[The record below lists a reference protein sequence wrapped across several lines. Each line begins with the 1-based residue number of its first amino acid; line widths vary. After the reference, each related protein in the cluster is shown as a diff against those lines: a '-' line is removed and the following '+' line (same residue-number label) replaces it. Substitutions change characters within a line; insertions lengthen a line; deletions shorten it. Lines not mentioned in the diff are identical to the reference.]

1 MTTLDRKMGR
11 DLLAMKGQAMA
22 IALVILSGVATYV
35 LFANTLKALYGT
47 RDAYYRESRFAD
59 LFVSLKRAP
68 ESLGARIADIPGV
81 DRIETRVAG
90 RGRLEVPG
98 FPDPVS
104 ALLVSIPDGGEP
116 VLNRLYLRKGR
127 LPDPERRDEVVL
139 SEAAAEAHGLRPGD
153 AMEAVIEGRRRTLV
167 VAGVGI
173 SPEYVYQLEPGSMFP
188 DFKRFAVL
196 WMRRAA
202 LEAAYDMEGAFND
215 VTLSLS
221 PGASAGEAIARLDA
235 LMAPYGGLGAYDRT
249 DQTSHRYLS
258 EEFRQLAAVSALLP
272 PIFLGVSAFLLSIVV
287 GRLVSTQ
294 RDQIATLKAFGYDNR
309 EVALH
314 YAKLVSVIV
323 LAGVAGGLL
332 AGAWLG
338 RKMSLLY
345 MEFYRF
351 PLLVYRMDARVAAKA
366 VLVSGAAAAL
376 GTLRAVRKAASL
388 PPAEGMRPEAPTVY
402 RRSLVERAGIGRFIA
417 QPTRMIV
424 RHIGR
429 RPVNALLSVTGIA
442 LACAIMM
449 TGRFSKDS
457 IDRMVEV
464 QLGLSQREDL
474 TVTLVEPSSGSALH
488 ELAAL
493 PGVLRAEPFRAVP
506 VRLRVE
512 NRTRRTAIQGVMNGG
527 DLQRLLDDNL
537 DPVALPRE
545 GIVLEDYLARLL
557 GVRDGEAVTVEVLE
571 GGRPVRRIPVA
582 ARVRQYIGVPAYM
595 EISALSRL
603 MREENAISGAFLSVD
618 GEARDRIYRDLT
630 ERPRVATIA
639 SRRDAI
645 RSFYENM
652 ASMLLFTTFIATLLA
667 GTIAFGV
674 VYNGARI
681 TLSERSR
688 ELASLRVLG
697 YTRGEVSYIL
707 LGEIFLLT
715 VAAIPLGF
723 LFGRG
728 LCAFLVTSLQSDL
741 FRLPL
746 VLTSGTHALAAAM
759 VLASTAVSGLVVRHR
774 LDHLDLVAVLKTRE

>member
-1 MTTLDRKMGR
+1 MKTLDRKMGR
-11 DLLAMKGQAMA
+11 DLLALKGQAVA
-22 IALVILSGVATYV
+22 IALVIVSGVATYV
-35 LFANTLKALYGT
+35 LFANTLTALYGT
-47 RDAYYRESRFAD
+47 RDAYYRESGFAD

-68 ESLGARIADIPGV
+68 GNLGARILEIPGV
-81 DRIETRVAG
+81 NRIETRVAG
-90 RGRLEVPG
+90 RGRVEVPG
-98 FPDPVS
+98 FPEPVS
-104 ALLVSIPDGGEP
+104 ALLVSIPDAGEP
-116 VLNRLYLRKGR
+116 VLNRLHLRQGR
-127 LPDPERRDEVVL
+127 LPDPERRDEVVV
-139 SEAAAEAHGLRPGD
+139 SEAAAEAHGLRAGD
-153 AMEAVIEGRRRTLV
+153 RIGAVIEGKRRTLT

-202 LEAAYDMEGAFND
+202 LEAAYDVEGAFND

-221 PGASAGEAIARLDA
+221 PGASARDAIARLDA
-235 LMAPYGGLGAYDRT
+235 LLAPYGGLGAYDRT

-258 EEFRQLAAVSALLP
+258 EEFRQLETISALLP

-323 LAGVAGGLL
+323 LGGVAGGLL

-351 PLLVYRMDARVAAKA
+351 PLLVYRMDAGVAAKA
-366 VLVSGAAAAL
+366 VLVSGAAGAL
-376 GTLRAVRKAASL
+376 GTLRAVRKAAIL
-388 PPAEGMRPEAPTVY
+388 PPAEGMRPEAPAVY
-402 RRSLVERAGIGRFIA
+402 RRSIVERTGLGRLIA

-442 LACAIMM
+442 LSCAIMM
-449 TGRFSKDS
+449 MGRFSKDS
-457 IDRMVEV
+457 IDRMVDV

-474 TVTLVEPSSGSALH
+474 TVTFVEPSSGSALH

-506 VRLRVE
+506 VRLRVG
-512 NRTRRTAIQGVMNGG
+512 NRARRTAIQGVVNGG
-527 DLQRLLDDNL
+527 DLQRLLDDRL
-537 DPVALPRE
+537 DPVVLPQE
-545 GIVLEDYLARLL
+545 GIVLEDYLAKLL
-557 GVRDGEAVTVEVLE
+557 GVREGEAVTVEVLE
-571 GGRPVRRIPVA
+571 GGRPVRRIMVA
-582 ARVRQYIGVPAYM
+582 ARIRQYIGVPAYM

-603 MREENAISGAFLSVD
+603 MREENAISGAFLAVD
-618 GEARDRIYRDLT
+618 GHARDRIFRDLT
-630 ERPRVATIA
+630 GRPRVAAIA

-645 RSFYENM
+645 RNFYQNM
-652 ASMLLFTTFIATLLA
+652 ASMILFTTFIATLLA

-674 VYNGARI
+674 VYNSARI

-707 LGEIFLLT
+707 LGEIFLLA

-723 LFGRG
+723 LLGRG
-728 LCAFLVTSLQSDL
+728 LCAVLVTSFQSDL

-746 VLTSGTHALAAAM
+746 ILTPGTHALAAAV
-759 VLASTAVSGLVVRHR
+759 VLASAAVSGLVVRHR
-774 LDHLDLVAVLKTRE
+774 LDHLDLVAVLKTQE